1 MSKHILLVEDTKELA
16 ENLADFLRMEGYE
29 VTIAENG
36 AKGIAFLQA
45 VRPDAI
51 ITDLLMPEMS
61 GIEFIRTVRSD
72 NRQQAVPIIIV
83 SARVGAES
91 RDEGFEAGAN
101 LFLDKPIDSDLLLES
116 LVELTSSK
124 AWKK

>member
-1 MSKHILLVEDTKELA
+1 MSKHILLVEDTTELA

-36 AKGIAFLQA
+36 AKGMAFLNV
-45 VRPDAI
+45 VRPDVI
-51 ITDLLMPEMS
+51 ITDLLMPEMN
-61 GIEFIRTVRSD
+61 GVEFIRNVRR
-72 NRQQAVPIIIV
+72 NKRQQAVPIIIV
-83 SARVGAES
+83 SARVGAQS

-116 LVELTSSK
+116 LVELTSTK